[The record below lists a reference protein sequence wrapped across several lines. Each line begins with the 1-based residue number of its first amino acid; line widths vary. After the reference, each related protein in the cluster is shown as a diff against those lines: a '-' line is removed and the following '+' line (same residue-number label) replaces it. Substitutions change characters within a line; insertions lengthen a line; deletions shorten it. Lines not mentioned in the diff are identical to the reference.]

1 MFSVRKRPSTEA
13 TSEETTQRL
22 MLNRD
27 WAKHKHR
34 QHQQEITFLS
44 RALKSQENALE
55 QLKIESEQ
63 LHEQAIQV

>member
-1 MFSVRKRPSTEA
+1 
-13 TSEETTQRL
+13 

-44 RALKSQENALE
+44 RALQSQENALE
-55 QLKIESEQ
+55 QLKNESEELYEAAVQ
-63 LHEQAIQV
+63 VRIIFINLIEIRMTFRLIQN